1 MEKQNVESN
10 IFKHHVK
17 YYKKTGYDEKYS
29 EPEIVRDYIA
39 GMTDRYFESTFTD
52 LFLPKKC
59 RYTIDECEKFVLS
72 PRRLV

>member
-1 MEKQNVESN
+1 MIYWE
-10 IFKHHVK
+10 IP
-17 YYKKTGYDEKYS
+17 YDEKYS

-59 RYTIDECEKFVLS
+59 RYTIDECEKSTLS